1 MLVPANLTPRPI
13 LTGRMG
19 LYDRDSVPLHS
30 SLLRKGRTGLNIQ
43 FLGSWGGLS
52 KEPFTYHTWS
62 WTSGWLTAILSSSY
76 KAALPASHPFYQV
89 AGELVGRHFWW
100 LLSRRPTELWGCE
113 ENAEEGCFLMCPCLA
128 QLNLPPSSTSLPAR
142 PTPFHRWGHV
152 KQGPF
157 CVTSGSRPGA
167 GEKTGLSLTPVLGST
182 YVAIFF
188 FKKPYS

>member
-52 KEPFTYHTWS
+52 KELFTSHTWS

-100 LLSRRPTELWGCE
+100 LLSRRPTEPWGCE
-113 ENAEEGCFLMCPCLA
+113 EKEEEGCFLMCPCLA
-128 QLNLPPSSTSLPAR
+128 QLNLPPSSPHSIPQ
-142 PTPFHRWGHV
+142 V
-152 KQGPF
+152 GP
-157 CVTSGSRPGA
+157 CEA
-167 GEKTGLSLTPVLGST
+167 GPVLRHEWFQARDRGKNRTFPHPCS
-182 YVAIFF
+182 
-188 FKKPYS
+188 KKHVCC